1 MPSAKEETPSPNRH
15 TLSDRV
21 MWKRPVQIS
30 GTCERIHDKI
40 VASRKK
46 GIWTRRGLMPLLAV

>member
-15 TLSDRV
+15 ALPDRV
-21 MWKRPVQIS
+21 MWKRPVRIS
-30 GTCERIHDKI
+30 GIGGRIHDKI

-46 GIWTRRGLMPLLAV
+46 GIWTCRDLMPLLAV